1 MENGVYAADAAPKRP
16 ARPQSAHPSRRPQ
29 RPASAV
35 RPAPARP
42 SSAPPRP
49 LAAYR
54 GRRVLRFVG
63 LPAPGTPETKTLSQR
78 YDVKL
83 PSDGSLMLARASAE
97 ERVQLHLEVRCQI
110 HQLDTAEPS
119 GAMKPVDWQALQK
132 ILADVNPAELTTA
145 DFRPVFCLMRALLL
159 PSLFSFE
166 SASSIGPTAFVF
178 EVPIHETSTAEP
190 SAADDDA
197 IAESC
202 LHTRVRRP
210 RTVFTGRN
218 CITWASTSLSRS
230 RIVVCGWRWAMVV
243 SMSGRGVWRSVSE
256 QPVAA

>member
-1 MENGVYAADAAPKRP
+1 MENGVYAVDAAPKRP

-29 RPASAV
+29 RPPSAV

-83 PSDGSLMLARASAE
+83 PSDRSLMLARASAE

-110 HQLDTAEPS
+110 HQCARMPLRR
-119 GAMKPVDWQALQK
+119 
-132 ILADVNPAELTTA
+132 
-145 DFRPVFCLMRALLL
+145 RPTM
-159 PSLFSFE
+159 SS
-166 SASSIGPTAFVF
+166 SASS
-178 EVPIHETSTAEP
+178 
-190 SAADDDA
+190 
-197 IAESC
+197 
-202 LHTRVRRP
+202 
-210 RTVFTGRN
+210 TV
-218 CITWASTSLSRS
+218 
-230 RIVVCGWRWAMVV
+230 
-243 SMSGRGVWRSVSE
+243 SGT
-256 QPVAA
+256 